1 MKKDDELL
9 SFKDLS
15 LDEKEFI
22 YRYRTDTIFRAC
34 VDKVIYD
41 RLGVQAFDE
50 ALRSDKNKQ
59 KRKRTKEKEDSN
71 EA

>member
-9 SFKDLS
+9 SFNDLS
-15 LDEKEFI
+15 LDEKDFMS
-22 YRYRTDTIFRAC
+22 RYRTDMIFRAC

-41 RLGVQAFDE
+41 RLGSHVFDE
-50 ALRSDKNKQ
+50 ARRSDKNKQ